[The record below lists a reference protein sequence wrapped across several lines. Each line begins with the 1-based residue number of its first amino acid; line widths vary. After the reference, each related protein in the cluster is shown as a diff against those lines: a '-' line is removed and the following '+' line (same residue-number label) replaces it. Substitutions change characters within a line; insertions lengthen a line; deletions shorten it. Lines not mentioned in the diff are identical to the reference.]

1 MHEND
6 KKVILKNY
14 ASFTECIRKINNTL
28 VDYVKDL
35 DIVMPVYNSIE
46 YSDNYVK
53 TTGVL

>member
-35 DIVMPVYNSIE
+35 DIVMPMYNSIE

-53 TTGVL
+53 TTGFL

>member
-14 ASFTECIRKINNTL
+14 ASFSECIRKINNTL

-53 TTGVL
+53 TTGFL

>member
-53 TTGVL
+53 TTGFL